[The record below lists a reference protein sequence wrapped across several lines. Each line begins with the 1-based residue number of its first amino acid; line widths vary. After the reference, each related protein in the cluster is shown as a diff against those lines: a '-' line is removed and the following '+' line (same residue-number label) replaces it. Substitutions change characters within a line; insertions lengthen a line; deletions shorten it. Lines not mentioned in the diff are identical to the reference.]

1 MTLRQLRRQI
11 DDVDRRILPLLNRRA
26 RLAVRVGQLKQR
38 QGLQF
43 FDPARERAIL
53 RQLTEA
59 NPGPLPASA
68 VRAIYREILRQ
79 ARRLEQSA

>member
-1 MTLRQLRRQI
+1 MTLQQLRRQI

-38 QGLQF
+38 QGLKL

-53 RQLTEA
+53 RRLSEA
-59 NPGPLPASA
+59 NPGPLSAEA

-79 ARRLEQSA
+79 ARRLEQSV